1 MAQGEEKS
9 HQADF
14 QRKFHRQRGTFM
26 NLKAIVLPCVAGFML
41 CSVYLLPEAGE
52 MSPSA
57 IKMELPSDLAGW
69 LLQKKP
75 PTDAE
80 IEKLAA
86 DTTFSKA
93 TCWKARE
100 GEYQIIT
107 GEPIP
112 DRLDLS
118 IVLSGHNLN
127 DSIHRPERCMPAQGH
142 KIFGSTFHSIKLD
155 DNRVVPLQRLLS
167 IQAINTDETYTKY
180 RDFQCVTY
188 YFFVGHHTITS
199 GHYERTLLDMK
210 DRLLLGM
217 DQRWAYVS
225 VSMWYGDL
233 PWIENDV
240 PVEEADRKIQA
251 FIKELAAEQIDW
263 GMLGK

>member
-1 MAQGEEKS
+1 
-9 HQADF
+9 
-14 QRKFHRQRGTFM
+14 M
-26 NLKAIVLPCVAGFML
+26 NYKAIALPCVVAFML
-41 CSVYLLPEAGE
+41 CSVYLLPDAGE

-57 IKMELPSDLAGW
+57 IRMELPSSLTGW
-69 LLQKKP
+69 TLQKKP

-80 IEKLAA
+80 IEKLAK

-93 TCWKARE
+93 TCLKARE
-100 GEYQIIT
+100 GEYEMIT
-107 GEPIP
+107 GHAIP

-155 DNRVVPLQRLLS
+155 NKRVIPLQRLLS
-167 IQAINTDETYTKY
+167 VQAINTDETYTNY

-188 YFFVGHHTITS
+188 YFFVGHRAITS
-199 GHYERTLLDMK
+199 GHYQRTFIDMR

-233 PWIENDV
+233 PWIEKEV
-240 PVEEADRKIQA
+240 PVEEADKKVQA
-251 FIKELAAEQIDW
+251 FIKELAVEQIDW
-263 GMLGK
+263 SMLRK